1 MLASADLFEG
11 KMMLVLAIALAAAA
25 SQAPTAQTAQ
35 TDDDPIV
42 CTRQNIGDEV
52 GTRLQRKKVCMRKSD
67 RDYVKQQEKQ
77 AVLHLINDGDD
88 RMKAATLAPR

>member
-1 MLASADLFEG
+1 
-11 KMMLVLAIALAAAA
+11 MMLVLAIALAAAA
-25 SQAPTAQTAQ
+25 SQAPTVQAAQ

-77 AVLHLINDGDD
+77 AVQQLVNDGDA
-88 RMKAATLAPR
+88 RMVAPTGPPR

>member
-1 MLASADLFEG
+1 
-11 KMMLVLAIALAAAA
+11 MMLVLAIALAAAA
-25 SQAPTAQTAQ
+25 SQAPTAQAAQ

-77 AVLHLINDGDD
+77 AVQQLVNDGDA
-88 RMKAATLAPR
+88 RMVAPTGPPR

>member
-1 MLASADLFEG
+1 
-11 KMMLVLAIALAAAA
+11 MMLVLAIALAAAA

-77 AVLHLINDGDD
+77 AVQQLVNDGDA
-88 RMKAATLAPR
+88 RMVAPTGPPR

>member
-1 MLASADLFEG
+1 
-11 KMMLVLAIALAAAA
+11 MLVLLASLAAATA
-25 SQAPTAQTAQ
+25 QAPAAQSPAN
-35 TDDDPIV
+35 DDPII

-67 RDYVKQQEKQ
+67 RDSVKQQEKQ
-77 AVLHLINDGDD
+77 AVIHLINDGDD

>member
-1 MLASADLFEG
+1 
-11 KMMLVLAIALAAAA
+11 MLVLLASLAAATA
-25 SQAPTAQTAQ
+25 QAPAAQSPAN
-35 TDDDPIV
+35 DDPII